1 MAKILLHLHCISS
14 RYSVDNSH
22 LAATLGSQKARAI
35 LVVQGHTHT
44 TQSQRFSLAAM
55 CRGESPWIFT
65 ACRSHL
71 AARSISAMSTQ
82 PENAAQCRQMFS
94 SFRDKIESTVKMVSG
109 SEHNAGARQRQLL
122 YLSTARYSWHKLHWR
137 RDLQFTKQ
145 TKKFLS
151 KLQHFFKKL
160 FLIFKVIYYRVGK
173 TVQQLRSLASFGEA
187 ET

>member
-1 MAKILLHLHCISS
+1 MGKILLHLYCISS

-22 LAATLGSQKARAI
+22 LAATLNSQKARAI

-122 YLSTARYSWHKLHWR
+122 YLSTAGYSWHRLHWR
-137 RDLQFTKQ
+137 RDLQFTRQ
-145 TKKFLS
+145 QNSYPNCNF
-151 KLQHFFKKL
+151 FFKKRL
-160 FLIFKVIYYRVGK
+160 VLIFKVIYYRVGK
-173 TVQQLRSLASFGEA
+173 MVQQSRSLASFA
-187 ET
+187 EVET